1 MAKFYGKVGYSVT
14 EETVPGIFT
23 GAVTERAYYG
33 DVLKDSTKWQNSKDR
48 NDDLVVNNR
57 ISILA
62 DQFAYQHF
70 SQIKYVEWMDALW
83 KVTNAE
89 VQRPR
94 LILTIGGV
102 YNGEQAG
109 AT

>member
-1 MAKFYGKVGYSVT
+1 MAKFYGRVGYSVT
-14 EETVPGIFT
+14 EETRPGIWT
-23 GAVTERAYYG
+23 NAITEHTYYG
-33 DVLKDSTKWQNSKDR
+33 DVLKDSTKWQSGKDL
-48 NDDLVVNNR
+48 NDDLTVNNR

-62 DQFAYQHF
+62 DQYAYQHF
-70 SQIKYVEWMDALW
+70 SQIKYVEWMGALW
-83 KVTNAE
+83 KVTNVE

-109 AT
+109 TS